1 MAFIIPE
8 GLFEPM
14 VMFFR
19 LTNLLAIFQVIMN
32 KLLKDLINMGKVKIF
47 IDNIIVEIETEEG
60 YNKLITEI
68 LRRLKEN
75 YFYVKPEKCK

>member
-32 KLLKDLINMGKVKIF
+32 ELLKDLINIGKVKSF
-47 IDNIIVEIETEEG
+47 IDDIIVEIETEEE
-60 YNKLITEI
+60 YNELITEI
-68 LRRLKEN
+68 LRRLEEN